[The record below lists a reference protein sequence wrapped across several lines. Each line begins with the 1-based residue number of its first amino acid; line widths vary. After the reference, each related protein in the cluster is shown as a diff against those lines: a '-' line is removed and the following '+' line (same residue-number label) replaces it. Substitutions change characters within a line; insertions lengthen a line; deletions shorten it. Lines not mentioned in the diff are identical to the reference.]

1 METTQF
7 YNHSLLTAWLRSA
20 LLLAGG
26 PDQIKDRPLR
36 AEILFEEE
44 LDSAQGDGSGI
55 VYRRDRNCVT
65 SASAISDEWRLL

>member
-44 LDSAQGDGSGI
+44 LDSAQGDGSGWA
-55 VYRRDRNCVT
+55 YFLT
-65 SASAISDEWRLL
+65 FLM